1 MPLIISVT
9 NQKGGVGKS
18 TLALNLAS
26 YFSRNSVPSAVVDTD
41 AQGSIA
47 SLVGTFGE
55 GNSYGSVNLVPRK
68 SFGAFAEL
76 PGLKNYEVLLIDT
89 PPYLSTDLV
98 EIFKIS
104 DFVLVPTKPAAFDM
118 FAIEGTLELIEKARR
133 LRPSL
138 KAGVVVNM
146 SVPGSKHVE
155 EIRTYLRSKGVAV
168 LATEIVKRVEFE
180 RCLLSHDSIFA
191 SGDEKAKEEIKNLG
205 EEIIARIEAE
215 MEEA

>member
-26 YFSRNSVPSAVVDTD
+26 YFSRSGVPSAVVDTD

-55 GNSYGSVNLVPRK
+55 GDAYGTVNLVARK
-68 SFGAFAEL
+68 TFGSFSEL
-76 PGLKNYEVLLIDT
+76 ANLKKYEVLLIDT
-89 PPYLSTDLV
+89 PPYLSTDLA
-98 EIFKIS
+98 EIFRIS

-118 FAIEGTLELIEKARR
+118 FAIEGTLELIRKAQKQK
-133 LRPSL
+133 PDL
-138 KAGVVVNM
+138 KVGVVINM
-146 SVPGSKHVE
+146 SMPGSKHVE
-155 EIRTYLRSKGVAV
+155 EIRTYLKNKGVSV

-191 SGDEKAKEEIKNLG
+191 STDEKAKDEIKNLG
-205 EEIIARIEAE
+205 DEIIAKIE
-215 MEEA
+215 EELVGL